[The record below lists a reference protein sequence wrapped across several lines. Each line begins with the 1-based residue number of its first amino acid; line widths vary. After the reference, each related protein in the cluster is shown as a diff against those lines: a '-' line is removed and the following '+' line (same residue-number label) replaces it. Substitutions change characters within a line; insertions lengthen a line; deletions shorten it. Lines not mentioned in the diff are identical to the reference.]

1 MNANLKP
8 SDRGTLM
15 AVINP
20 QSATTAKSTGWV
32 NIGNFPGGL
41 LASVLVGAIS
51 STGTVD
57 AKLEQA
63 TDSSGTSAKDITGK
77 SITQL
82 TEAGTDSDK
91 QAEINVLPE
100 ELDLANDFDHV
111 RLTVTPATAAALIA
125 ATLRGYNA
133 RYQPATD
140 ATTVDEV
147 VG

>member
-20 QSATTAKSTGWV
+20 QSATTAKSSGWV
-32 NIGNFPGGL
+32 SMETLDGI
-41 LASVLVGAIS
+41 LATVLVGTIA

-57 AKLEQA
+57 AKIEQA

-91 QAEINVLPE
+91 QAVINVLAE
-100 ELDLANDFDHV
+100 DLDLANNFDHV

-125 ATLRGYNA
+125 GTVHGYSA